1 MTTVTRTNYMGNK
14 EQVDVRRPIKKPC
27 SNPGRRLQSPDKS
40 VKIKGRGGGGSQM
53 LVSKQ
58 MRLNQ

>member
-1 MTTVTRTNYMGNK
+1 MGNK

-40 VKIKGRGGGGSQM
+40 VKIKEGGGGSQM

>member
-1 MTTVTRTNYMGNK
+1 MGNK

-40 VKIKGRGGGGSQM
+40 VKIKGGGGSQM